1 MKLSSEDIIAA
12 LHGTLEPRSE
22 ILFAYIFG
30 SFIEESKFRD
40 LDVGVFVTDPA
51 LVAENITYTIRLSLE
66 LEERTGYPVD
76 VILMNSAPDH
86 LIHSISKGMLVVN
99 RDETFRE
106 DFIAAAWSRYID
118 FRPMRRQA
126 VADLFE

>member
-1 MKLSSEDIIAA
+1 MKRSREDIIAA
-12 LHGTLEPRSE
+12 LRETLERRDE
-22 ILFAYIFG
+22 ILFAYVFG
-30 SFIEESKFRD
+30 SFVEESKFRD

-51 LVAENITYTIRLSLE
+51 PVAENFTYTIRLSLE
-66 LEERTGYPVD
+66 LEKRTGYPVD
-76 VILMNSAPDH
+76 AILMNSAPDH

-99 RDETFRE
+99 GDETFRE
-106 DFIAAAWSRYID
+106 EFIAAAWSRYID